1 MKILNF
7 YNDVHDYQL
16 ERREKHCSIR
26 LGDKRQKYG
35 EGDVVWVTYGN
46 RNETRRKIYTGAID
60 RVEYKRIK
68 ELTAEDLRNENPAD
82 PTQAHLLAFLQKVY
96 DKPISP
102 DDFVSVIY
110 FSEII
115 DGSAE

>member
-1 MKILNF
+1 M
-7 YNDVHDYQL
+7 
-16 ERREKHCSIR
+16 
-26 LGDKRQKYG
+26 GDKRQKYG

>member
-7 YNDVHDYQL
+7 YNDTHDYQL

-35 EGDVVWVTYGN
+35 EGDIVWITYGN
-46 RNETRRKIYTGAID
+46 RNGVRKKIYTAAID
-60 RVEYKRIK
+60 RVEYKQISQ
-68 ELTAEDLRNENPAD
+68 LTHEDLVNENPAD
-82 PTQAHLLAFLQKVY
+82 PKLDQLVEFLQKIYGRPVT
-96 DKPISP
+96 S
-102 DDFVSVIY
+102 DDAVSVIY

-115 DGSAE
+115 EE